1 MSEVIEVSKI
11 TVYILLGTI
20 ASLEVVIL
28 LFQGQ
33 LFSLR
38 KEVKELLKS
47 KRLEEMQKRSL
58 DIDKRSGNSS
68 G

>member
-1 MSEVIEVSKI
+1 MNEVIEISKT
-11 TVYILLGTI
+11 TVYTLLGVI
-20 ASLEVVIL
+20 ALLEVVIL

-47 KRLEEMQKRSL
+47 RRLEQMQKHPL